1 MKYPVS
7 SMRGAVREKI
17 YSFTDLEAWKEG
29 HKLVLRVYEATR
41 AFPKEEQF
49 GLVSQMR
56 RAAVSI
62 TSNIAEGFSRSSYR
76 EKAQFY
82 FHALGSLTELQ
93 NQLLIARDVQYLTSG
108 ECGELMAQ
116 SSLVQK
122 LTKGLINYAKSVS
135 SP

>member
-1 MKYPVS
+1 MKE
-7 SMRGAVREKI
+7 AVREKI
-17 YSFTDLEAWKEG
+17 YAFTDLEAWKEG

-41 AFPKEEQF
+41 SFPKEEQF

-62 TSNIAEGFSRSSYR
+62 ASNIAEGFSRSSYR

-93 NQLLIARDVQYLTSG
+93 NQLLIARDVRYLPIS
-108 ECGELMAQ
+108 ECEELVAQ

-122 LTKGLINYAKSVS
+122 LTKGLVNYAKSVS
-135 SP
+135 NP